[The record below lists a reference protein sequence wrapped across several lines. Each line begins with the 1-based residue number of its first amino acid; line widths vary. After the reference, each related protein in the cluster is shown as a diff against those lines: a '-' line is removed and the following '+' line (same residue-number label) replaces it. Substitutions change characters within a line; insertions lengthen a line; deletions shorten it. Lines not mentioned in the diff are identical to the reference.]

1 MNKDRDI
8 SIFSV
13 AILLFIA
20 LKLFGVINFHS
31 VTGIFFAVLIIIPVI
46 LRVIRLALQNY
57 RK

>member
-8 SIFSV
+8 SIFLA

-31 VTGIFFAVLIIIPVI
+31 VIGIFFAVLIIIPVI